1 MRFEGK
7 ENRKVNCKRVL
18 LALVVSAAAW
28 HAEADSEL
36 QVVSAR
42 QLAPGKVLVTVAY
55 GGPGAPKASEL
66 ALRLG
71 DQRDIGAA
79 GLAAVAE
86 PTAPTWLLLCLDRS
100 GSIGPRALNDLKTA
114 LAQAL
119 SAQGATQLPFKASV
133 TAIGTRAEH
142 LLGFTDR
149 TAEVA
154 GAVAQLTVETTGQ
167 TRLLDAIAGSL
178 AELRA
183 QGDGAKRLVIVS
195 DGRDEGSTLSAGQV
209 AQLAQASFPIDA
221 IGYGAQS
228 AKYSGSLSTIAG
240 ATGGRFVQARSAKE
254 AGDVLQAFLKGIVT
268 PTFAVSF
275 EYAAAQDERV
285 AERPV
290 LVYTSPGQP
299 SISRLLEASLAAPA
313 SGVPP
318 APTGASAPAS
328 EPGTKPGESPGFTL
342 KLWISIKTVVNAV
355 PLFVWL
361 IAAALIAALAALVAR
376 MQTGGPKPPEKP
388 PLPTIGGTVVNETP
402 RQRPSRGPTMV
413 GSVWPAPQP
422 GRPTAILRGVS
433 GQVRGEQ
440 FAVDKPV
447 FRIGCDAENDL
458 VLVGDD
464 FASGAHALLRAE
476 SQGLYVEDLGSLNGS
491 YLNGAQFKGATR
503 SISPGDELRFGRSTF
518 QVLPTRPSGG
528 PAGPSGLEPAPL

>member
-1 MRFEGK
+1 M
-7 ENRKVNCKRVL
+7 NCKRVIVA
-18 LALVVSAAAW
+18 LAVSAAAW
-28 HAEADSEL
+28 HAGAVGEL

-42 QLAPGKVLVTVAY
+42 QFVPGKVLVTVAY
-55 GGPGAPKASEL
+55 GGPEAPKASEL
-66 ALRLG
+66 ALRFG
-71 DQRDIGAA
+71 DLPDIGAA
-79 GLAAVAE
+79 GLSAVAE

-100 GSIGPRALNDLKTA
+100 GSIGPRALTDLKSA

-142 LLGFTDR
+142 LLGFTDT

-154 GAVAQLTVETTGQ
+154 GAIAQLTVDTAGQ

-183 QGDGAKRLVIVS
+183 QGDGAKRLIIIS

-240 ATGGRFVQARSAKE
+240 ATGGRFVQAHSAKE
-254 AGDVLQAFLKGIVT
+254 AGDALNAFLKGIVT

-275 EYAAAQDERV
+275 EYPAAQDQRV

-299 SISRLLEASLAAPA
+299 SVNRVLAASLAAPA
-313 SGVPP
+313 SAAPQAPP
-318 APTGASAPAS
+318 PSAPAS
-328 EPGTKPGESPGFTL
+328 EPVGKPNGSPGFTL
-342 KLWISIKTVVNAV
+342 KLWVSIKTVVNAV

-361 IAAALIAALAALVAR
+361 IAAALIAALAALAAWR
-376 MQTGGPKPPEKP
+376 RRDDSRPPPAP
-388 PLPTIGGTVVNETP
+388 PPPPIGGTVVNKP
-402 RQRPSRGPTMV
+402 APQRPSRGPTMV
-413 GSVWPAPQP
+413 GFVWPAPQP

-518 QVLPTRPSGG
+518 QVLPTRPSSG
-528 PAGPSGLEPAPL
+528 PAGQSGFEPAPL